1 MQDGQDIPNEVQTTG
16 LSRNPID
23 KYYTKEEVVELCVN
37 YVKQKIKI
45 IKTKDIVVEPS
56 AGNGVFYNALLKI
69 CKNIRLFDIK
79 PDSDIVT
86 QMDFLHVTPQ
96 TIQPNRDISTL
107 TIHTIGNPPFGRQSS
122 MAIKFIKHAAT
133 FSKTISFIL
142 PKSFKKYSMRKAF
155 PLSFHLIF
163 ECDLPE
169 KSFTVNGEDH
179 DSPCVFQIWEKKNT
193 NRIVDMD
200 IEPNGYKFVKKDK
213 SPSISLRRVGGL
225 AGKADIETINKSE
238 QSHYFIQLVNENLIP
253 KVSFITEQLN
263 NVEYESNNT
272 VGPKSIS
279 KSEFTKQINKV
290 IENINIS

>member
-1 MQDGQDIPNEVQTTG
+1 MQDGQEIHNEVQTTG
-16 LSRNPID
+16 LTRNPID
-23 KYYTKEEVVELCVN
+23 KYYTKEEIVELCVN
-37 YVKQKIKI
+37 YVKQHIKI
-45 IKTKDIVVEPS
+45 TKTKDIIIEPS
-56 AGNGVFYNALLKI
+56 AGNGVFYKALLKL

-86 QMDFLHVTPQ
+86 KMDFLHVTPQ
-96 TIQPNRDISTL
+96 CIQPDIDISTL

-142 PKSFKKYSMRKAF
+142 PKSFKKESMRKAF

-169 KSFTVNGEDH
+169 KSFTVNGKDH

-193 NRIVDMD
+193 NRFVEID
-200 IEPNGYKFVKKDK
+200 IIPNGYKFVKKEKYPD
-213 SPSISLRRVGGL
+213 ISLRRVGSL
-225 AGKADIETINKSE
+225 AGKADMETINKSE
-238 QSHYFIQLVNENLIP
+238 QSHYFIKVVNESLIP
-253 KVSFITEQLN
+253 KVSLLTLVLN
-263 NVEYESNNT
+263 NIEYETNNT

-279 KSEFTKQINKV
+279 KNEFTKQINKI
-290 IENINIS
+290 IENIDIN